1 MTTAAASRRRRRRA
15 VVAVGLAGVALA
27 TVAVPTVLER
37 ALDAL
42 EPASAPADLVRVPG
56 FGDAAEPGVDD
67 GLLPDGP
74 VSPNADVPAIT
85 SLDPALL
92 AALRGAAD
100 AAAADGVEVVVNSG
114 WRSAAL
120 QQAMLDEAVATYG
133 SEEEA
138 ARWVST
144 PEESAH
150 VTGDAVDVGGWD
162 GADWMGRHGWAWGLC
177 QKYANE
183 SWHFELRLE
192 ARGGACPP
200 MADDPTAAD

>member
-1 MTTAAASRRRRRRA
+1 MTTAAAPPHRRRRA
-15 VVAVGLAGVALA
+15 LVAVGLVAAALA
-27 TVAVPTVLER
+27 TIAVPTALER

-42 EPASAPADLVRVPG
+42 ASGGSVVELSRVLPI
-56 FGDAAEPGVDD
+56 GDAAEPGVDD

-74 VSPNADVPAIT
+74 VSPYADVPAIT
-85 SLDPALL
+85 GLAPDLL
-92 AALRGAAD
+92 AALRAASD

-120 QQAMLDEAVATYG
+120 QQAMLDEAIVTYG
-133 SEEEA
+133 SAEEA

-144 PEESAH
+144 PDESAH

-177 QKYANE
+177 QTYANE
-183 SWHFELRLE
+183 SWHFELRPE
-192 ARGGACPP
+192 AVDGACPP
-200 MADDPTAAD
+200 MASDPTAAH